1 MLPTVGPVSYSACMK
16 ILSLSP
22 FAAPARGTVSVPGS
36 KSINNRAL
44 LLAALAQGTSTLTG
58 ALDSD
63 DTRIFAACLKALGF
77 EVTHDRAAQT
87 FTVTGCGGVLPDQ
100 GADLF
105 VGNAGTA
112 ARFLLAMC
120 ALGTAPIR
128 FDGVEAMRKRPMG
141 DLISLLVHQGASVAY
156 EGEHGFFPLTLTGNG
171 LSGGALSLD
180 PRKSSQQV
188 SAALMVALFAKADT
202 LLTLTGD
209 IVSEPYIAMTIAMM
223 ADWGVHVNRPVP
235 GILKVAKGQHYQA
248 KASYAVEPDASSAS
262 YFFAAAAVTGGSVT
276 IPNLSR
282 RSLQGDALFV
292 DALVSMG
299 AKIEDDARGL
309 TVTGPARLNGVTI
322 DMNAISDTA
331 PTLAAIASNA
341 SSPTLITGVEHMRW
355 KETDR
360 IKAMVTQLAA
370 MGADVEE
377 RQDGMLIK
385 PSKLARAQVATYDD
399 HRMAM
404 SLAIAGIANQG
415 VDIEDPDCTSKTFP
429 TFFEV
434 LAALRSQS
442 GA

>member
-1 MLPTVGPVSYSACMK
+1 MN
-16 ILSLSP
+16 ILSLPP
-22 FAAPARGTVSVPGS
+22 FKAPARGKVSVPGS

-44 LLAALAQGTSTLTG
+44 LLAALANGTSTLTG

-63 DTRIFAACLKALGF
+63 DTRIFAACLEQLGF
-77 EVTHDRAAQT
+77 EVAHDRAGET
-87 FTVTGCGGVLPDQ
+87 FNVVGCGGVLPLPLVMNP
-100 GADLF
+100 DLF

-112 ARFLLAMC
+112 ARFLLALC
-120 ALGTAPIR
+120 ALGTGPVR
-128 FDGVEAMRKRPMG
+128 FDGVAAMRKRPMG
-141 DLISLLVHQGASVAY
+141 DLLDLLVAQGAQVSY
-156 EGEHGFFPLTLTGNG
+156 EGAQGFFPLTLSANG
-171 LSGGALSLD
+171 QTGGALSLD

-188 SAALMVALFAKADT
+188 SAALMVAPFAKADT
-202 LLTLTGD
+202 VLKLTGE

-223 ADWGVHVNRPVP
+223 ADWGVTVERPEP
-235 GILKVAKGQHYQA
+235 HTLKVARGQTYQA
-248 KASYAVEPDASSAS
+248 EASYGVEPDASSAS

-282 RSLQGDALFV
+282 KALQGDALFV
-292 DALVSMG
+292 DALAAMG
-299 AKIEDDARGL
+299 AKVEDDARGL
-309 TVTGPARLNGVTI
+309 TVSGPNKLHGTTI

-360 IKAMVTQLAA
+360 IKAMVSELTA
-370 MGADVEE
+370 MGADIEE

-385 PSKLARAQVATYDD
+385 PATLKRVQVATYDD

-404 SLAIAGIANQG
+404 SLAIAGIANAG
-415 VDIEDPDCTSKTFP
+415 VDIEDPGCTSKTFP
-429 TFFEV
+429 TFFDV
-434 LAALRSQS
+434 LATLRSQS

>member
-1 MLPTVGPVSYSACMK
+1 MN
-16 ILSLSP
+16 ILSLPP
-22 FAAPARGTVSVPGS
+22 FRAPARGTINVPGS

-44 LLAALAQGTSTLTG
+44 LLAALAKGTSTLTG

-63 DTRIFAACLKALGF
+63 DTRIFAACLQALGF
-77 EVTHDRAAQT
+77 DVSHDRIAKT
-87 FTVTGCGGVLPDQ
+87 FTVAGCGGVLPALNGQ
-100 GADLF
+100 TPDLF

-120 ALGTAPIR
+120 ALGTTPIR
-128 FDGVEAMRKRPMG
+128 FDGVEAMRKRPMI
-141 DLISLLVHQGASVAY
+141 DLISLLTHQGASANY
-156 EGEHGFFPLTLTGNG
+156 ESERGFFPLTLTGKG
-171 LSGGALSLD
+171 LSGGQLALD

-188 SAALMVALFAKADT
+188 SAALMVAPFATTDMV
-202 LLTLTGD
+202 LTLTGD

-223 ADWGVHVNRPVP
+223 ADWGVAVERPEP
-235 GILKVAKGQHYQA
+235 AILKVAAGQSYQA
-248 KASYAVEPDASSAS
+248 KTSYGVEPDASSAS

-282 RSLQGDALFV
+282 MALQGDALFV
-292 DALVSMG
+292 DTLAAMG
-299 AKIEDDARGL
+299 AIVEDDAHGL
-309 TVTGPARLNGVTI
+309 TVTGPKQLNGVTI

-331 PTLAAIASNA
+331 PTLASIASNA

-360 IKAMVTQLAA
+360 VTAMATQLKA
-370 MGADVEE
+370 MGADLDE
-377 RQDGMLIK
+377 RQDGLLIR
-385 PSKLARAQVATYDD
+385 PARLHKAQVSTYDD

-415 VDIEDPDCTSKTFP
+415 VVIEDPACTSKTFP

-434 LAALRSQS
+434 LAALRSGS